1 MTTARQAARDRDRG
15 APMTHRA
22 TISALALLV
31 CALIFGQ
38 ADGIRPARLRSAAPP
53 PAAGRTK
60 KLQFNRDV
68 RPILSDACFA
78 CHGPDKSKRK
88 AGLRLD
94 TAEGGKAVVAP
105 GKPDESELIRRIT
118 SHDDRKRMPPPRSGR
133 KLTPSQIATLKEWV
147 RQGARWEEHWAYV
160 APKRPAVPEIDHEDF
175 SRNAL
180 DRFVL
185 ARLKAEGLEPS
196 PEAARHTLIRRLSL
210 DLTGLPP
217 TPEEV
222 TAFVEDDS
230 PDAYERLVDRL
241 LASTRFGERMAYDW
255 LDSARYADSNGYQ
268 ADRDRIMWPW
278 RDWAVRAFNDNP
290 GFDRFT
296 VEQLA
301 GDLLPSATTEQKIA
315 TGFHR
320 NHMLNG
326 EGGRI
331 VEESRVDYVN
341 DRVETTAAVWLGL
354 TLGCARCHDHKFDPF
369 TMKEYYQLFAFF
381 NNVNESGGIERGG
394 NANPVLE
401 MPTPEQSERRKQLQ
415 KEVREEENN
424 YRLAADDSSRAYFE
438 QQLKTK
444 RAAVD
449 ALNRKIL
456 NVMIM
461 EDLPKPRQT
470 HVLIRGA
477 WDRPGE
483 KVSAKV
489 VERLAKA
496 PKGAPANRLGL
507 ASWLVS
513 RDNPLTARVIV
524 NRYWQLIFGSGLV
537 RTPEDFG
544 VQGDAPT
551 HPELLDW
558 LAVEFS
564 ESGWDLKHLLRLIV
578 TSATYR
584 QSSALTDDLREKDP
598 DNRLLA
604 RGARYR
610 LSSHAIRDQALA
622 LSGLLVE
629 RVGGEPVKPY
639 QPPGIWE
646 EVSFGGIKFVQSR
659 GNDLYRRSL
668 YTFWRRSVGPTN
680 LFDVPARQVCVVRP
694 SRTNTPVHALIT
706 LNDPTYVEAAR
717 VMAQRVLNEEGIDSV
732 EGRLAFAFRLATG
745 RRPDERERAVL
756 KRARDRLIKQ
766 YQADPKAAKE
776 LIAVGESPVDDSR
789 PPHVLA
795 AYTGLCGMLL
805 NLDEVI
811 TRE

>member
-1 MTTARQAARDRDRG
+1 MTYRAA
-15 APMTHRA
+15 
-22 TISALALLV
+22 ISALALLL
-31 CALIFGQ
+31 AMLTGR
-38 ADGIRPARLRSAAPP
+38 ADVVRHLRLRNVAPRPSDRAA
-53 PAAGRTK
+53 
-60 KLQFNRDV
+60 KLEFNRDV

-78 CHGPDKSKRK
+78 CHGPDKAKRK
-88 AGLRLD
+88 ADLRLD
-94 TAEGGKAVVAP
+94 TAEGGKGVVVP
-105 GKPDESELIRRIT
+105 GKPDESELIKRIV
-118 SHDDRKRMPPPRSGR
+118 SHDDKHVMPPPKSGR
-133 KLTPSQIATLKEWV
+133 KLTASQIATLKEWV
-147 RQGARWEEHWAYV
+147 RQGARWEQHWAYV
-160 APKRPAVPEIDHEDF
+160 APKRPGLPEISEDDF
-175 SRNAL
+175 SRNPV

-185 ARLKAEGLEPS
+185 ARLRAEGLTPS
-196 PEAARHTLIRRLSL
+196 AEAAKHTLVRRLSL
-210 DLTGLPP
+210 DLIGLPP

-241 LASTRFGERMAYDW
+241 VSSPRFGERMAYDW

-268 ADRDRIMWPW
+268 ADRDRTTWPW
-278 RDWAVRAFNDNP
+278 RDWAVSAFNENA

-296 VEQLA
+296 IEQLA
-301 GDLLPSATTEQKIA
+301 GDLLPSATREQKIA

-326 EGGRI
+326 EGGR
-331 VEESRVDYVN
+331 VLEESRIDYVN
-341 DRVETTAAVWLGL
+341 DRVETTATVWLGL
-354 TLGCARCHDHKFDPF
+354 TLGCARCHDHKYDPF
-369 TMKEYYQLFAFF
+369 TMKEYYQLFAYF
-381 NNVNESGGIERGG
+381 NNVTESGGVERGG

-401 MPTPEQSERRKQLQ
+401 MPTPEQAEQQKQLQ
-415 KEVREEENN
+415 REVSEQETNVRQ
-424 YRLAADDSSRAYFE
+424 AGDASSKAYFE
-438 QQLKTK
+438 QQLKIK
-444 RAAVD
+444 RDALA

-456 NVMIM
+456 NVMVM
-461 EDLPKPRQT
+461 EERDKPRET

-483 KVSAKV
+483 KVQAKV
-489 VERLAKA
+489 IERLAA
-496 PKGAPANRLGL
+496 GQKGAPANRLGL
-507 ASWLVS
+507 ARWLVS
-513 RDNPLTARVIV
+513 RENPLTARVIV
-524 NRYWQLIFGSGLV
+524 NRYWQLIFGTGLV
-537 RTPEDFG
+537 KTPEDFG
-544 VQGDAPT
+544 VQGELPS

-558 LAVEFS
+558 LAVEFI
-564 ESGWDLKHLLRLIV
+564 ESGWDLKRLLRLIV
-578 TSATYR
+578 ASATYR
-584 QSSALTDDLREKDP
+584 QSSAGSDELQEKDP

-622 LSGLLVE
+622 LSGLLFD

-646 EVSFGGIKFVQSR
+646 EVSFGGIKFVQSK
-659 GNDLYRRSL
+659 GPDLYRRSL

-717 VMAQRVLNEEGIDSV
+717 VMAQRVLSEPGIDSIQ
-732 EGRLAFAFRLATG
+732 GRIDYAFRLATG
-745 RRPDERERAVL
+745 RRPDEREQAVL
-756 KRARDRLIKQ
+756 KRARDRLIAQ
-766 YQADPKAAKE
+766 YKDDPESARK
-776 LIAVGESPVDDSR
+776 LIAIGESPPDESR

-795 AYTGLCGMLL
+795 AYTGLCGLIL